1 MSRDLALFDFDGT
14 LTRGDSM
21 LPFLRA
27 AIGPVAL
34 TRALAATSP
43 WLVGYAAGLIR
54 NDSAKERLLAA
65 SLGGRSIDDLRT
77 KGDAFARDDVPKLLR
92 ETMMA
97 EFRRR
102 RDEGRICVLVSAS
115 LDLYLEPWARE
126 AGFAHVI
133 SSRLAVDQTRSRHRR
148 AIWAAIATGRKRSC
162 GFATG
167 CPRWA
172 KPAIAS
178 PMATR
183 QATRRCSR
191 WPMRASG
198 SARTAGSRRIESF
211 KAPSCPPAP
220 LACRCSRTS

>member
-54 NDSAKERLLAA
+54 NESAKERLLSA
-65 SLGGRSIDDLRT
+65 SLGGRAIADLQA
-77 KGDAFARDDVPKLLR
+77 KGRAFARDDVPELLR

-115 LDLYLEPWARE
+115 LDLYLEPWARD
-126 AGFAHVI
+126 AGFEHVI
-133 SSRLAVDQTRSRHRR
+133 SSRLAVDEVHR
-148 AIWAAIATGRKRSC
+148 ATGALLGGNCHGQEKVVRIRDWLSTQDEIGHC
-162 GFATG
+162 VAYGDTSGDAPMLALADEGFWVGKDGRLT
-167 CPRWA
+167 PNRD
-172 KPAIAS
+172 S
-178 PMATR
+178 
-183 QATRRCSR
+183 
-191 WPMRASG
+191 
-198 SARTAGSRRIESF
+198 
-211 KAPSCPPAP
+211 
-220 LACRCSRTS
+220 

>member
-1 MSRDLALFDFDGT
+1 MSALFDFDGT

-27 AIGPVAL
+27 AIVRVPL

-65 SLGGRSIDDLRT
+65 SLGGRAIADLEA
-77 KGDAFARDDVPKLLR
+77 KGRAFARDDVPKLLR

-133 SSRLAVDQTRSRHRR
+133 SSRLAIDDAHR
-148 AIWAAIATGRKRSC
+148 ATGALLAAIATGRKRSC

-167 CPRWA
+167 CPRRA
-172 KPAIAS
+172 KPAIAW

-183 QATRRCSR
+183 LATRRCSR
-191 WPMRASG
+191 WPMRVSG
-198 SARTAGSRRIESF
+198 SARTAG
-211 KAPSCPPAP
+211 
-220 LACRCSRTS
+220 

>member
-65 SLGGRSIDDLRT
+65 SLGGRSIDDLRM
-77 KGDAFARDDVPKLLR
+77 KGDAFARDDLPKLLR
-92 ETMMA
+92 ETTMA
-97 EFRRR
+97 EFRGR

-133 SSRLAVDQTRSRHRR
+133 SSRLAVDEAQR
-148 AIWAAIATGRKRSC
+148 ATGALLGGNCHGPEKVVRIRDWLSMQGETGHC
-162 GFATG
+162 VAYGDTFGDAPMLALADEGFWVGKDGRLT
-167 CPRWA
+167 PNRN
-172 KPAIAS
+172 S
-178 PMATR
+178 
-183 QATRRCSR
+183 
-191 WPMRASG
+191 
-198 SARTAGSRRIESF
+198 
-211 KAPSCPPAP
+211 
-220 LACRCSRTS
+220 